1 MDAALILQNKGGGH
15 GEIGYHLAKQLKGK
29 GLDVVMLQA
38 KDAKMDKLPFKDY
51 AELKSMGVEIENL
64 DLSDPAALTEALKGK
79 EFTHVFDNF
88 AKDVKTVQTVAA
100 LAKDQWKVK
109 SYCYVSSAGMYEASV
124 PQPMTE
130 DCKTKETGQRGVEEY
145 LKDQSLP
152 FTAFR
157 PQYIYGPKTNKRDY
171 VDWFFH
177 RITRD
182 RVCPLPGDGSQ
193 MASVSHVEDVA
204 SMMTSVVGKEAEA
217 AGQVFNCGTE
227 SFVSYQQI
235 CDIVASTV
243 GKTAKTQGYNPKD
256 FELPKGAFP
265 FRNTDFYVTP
275 AKAKNVL
282 GWSSSHTLA
291 DDMGWYYES
300 YKAAGQDTKEID
312 FAADDMILK

>member
-1 MDAALILQNKGGGH
+1 
-15 GEIGYHLAKQLKGK
+15 
-29 GLDVVMLQA
+29 
-38 KDAKMDKLPFKDY
+38 
-51 AELKSMGVEIENL
+51 
-64 DLSDPAALTEALKGK
+64 
-79 EFTHVFDNF
+79 
-88 AKDVKTVQTVAA
+88 
-100 LAKDQWKVK
+100 
-109 SYCYVSSAGMYEASV
+109 
-124 PQPMTE
+124 
-130 DCKTKETGQRGVEEY
+130 
-145 LKDQSLP
+145 
-152 FTAFR
+152 
-157 PQYIYGPKTNKRDY
+157 
-171 VDWFFH
+171 
-177 RITRD
+177 
-182 RVCPLPGDGSQ
+182 

-243 GKTAKTQGYNPKD
+243 GKTAMTQGYNPKD